1 MSQLGMQMPGSQ
13 RGLRPRINVYTG
25 LALAAV
31 ACLIAAVV
39 MVGRA
44 GMMVGPADEKPIMRT
59 VKVHPKAGAVKLPD

>member
-13 RGLRPRINVYTG
+13 RGLRPKINVYTG

-31 ACLIAAVV
+31 VSLAAAVV

-44 GMMVGPADEKPIMRT
+44 GMMVGPGDSAFKRPFA
-59 VKVHPKAGAVKLPD
+59 VHPKGQELKLPE